1 MGWRDRAETV
11 TPGKSDWRSRA
22 EPVSAPSPL
31 ASVES
36 IGPRTDTVRELDGP
50 MGKVRSAARNIV
62 PGADY
67 VAAGAEWLGDK
78 FDDKPDLPFDEHL
91 KQQRALNQA
100 SEEENPATG
109 FAGQAA
115 LAAATPWSKAPGVVG
130 ALTRAGQQGLTSGVF
145 AAGKSDA
152 EGVTG
157 KLTDAASAAAVTAPL
172 AFGGETA
179 AAGLKA
185 IGRTIPRALR
195 AEDESGA
202 LRAVGAT
209 GGDFR
214 QIRNTPTG
222 KAEIAAI
229 SRDLHDEGIIRA
241 GATADEMETALNAAK
256 ANWGQRVG
264 VVYSELDNL
273 GAYGDMSAVEQ
284 AALKVKGEF
293 ARMAG
298 ADNSGRAARI
308 QSELDHLLG
317 NAAQGRTIIPLTELH
332 TWRTQVD
339 DLIYKYAPSQD
350 PSASLTKSTLME
362 FRQVLQ
368 GELDEAAG
376 RALQLHQRNDLAAAL
391 AVGNRKYRSIATARE
406 WANDAAAKAEGTKIV
421 PALAGAAGVASAGSF
436 ATGHEASGIGFGASA
451 IGALMLRKGVEPR
464 LASTLSAGA
473 HRILNPG
480 SARGFVHDKVLAPAG
495 AGISTL
501 AGAGMRAGAIEAG
514 ESQTTPMTQDEKF
527 QAIQGWLKRNAA
539 P

>member
-22 EPVSAPSPL
+22 EPAAKPSPL

-36 IGPRTDTVRELDGP
+36 IGPKTATVRELDGA
-50 MGKVRSAARNIV
+50 MGKVRSFARNVV

-91 KQQRALNQA
+91 KQQRALNTA
-100 SEEENPATG
+100 SEQRNPMTG
-109 FAGQAA
+109 ASGQVA
-115 LAAATPWSKAPGVVG
+115 LTAATPWSKAKGVVG
-130 ALTRAGQQGLTSGVF
+130 GLARAGQQALTSGLF
-145 AAGKSDA
+145 SAGKSDA
-152 EGVTG
+152 DTLGG
-157 KLTDAASAAAVTAPL
+157 KLQDAGEAALITAPV
-172 AFGGETA
+172 AFGGETV
-179 AAGLKA
+179 AAGLKG
-185 IGRTIPRALR
+185 IGRSIPRAIR
-195 AEDESGA
+195 AEDEGGA

-214 QIRNTPTG
+214 QIRNTPQG
-222 KAEIAAI
+222 KSEIAAI
-229 SRDLHDEGIIRA
+229 SRDLHDEGIIQA
-241 GATADEMETALNAAK
+241 GATTDAMESALHAAK
-256 ANWGQRVG
+256 EKWGQRVG
-264 VVYSELDNL
+264 SVYSELDNL
-273 GAYGDMSAVEQ
+273 GAAGTIPDVQ
-284 AALKVKGEF
+284 AAAIQARDTF
-293 ARMAG
+293 AKMAG
-298 ADNSGRAARI
+298 TDNAGRAGRVQA
-308 QSELDHLLG
+308 ELDRILTL
-317 NAAQGRTIIPLTELH
+317 AQGRTFVPLKELH
-332 TWRTQVD
+332 GWRQQID
-339 DLIYKYAPSQD
+339 DLIYEYGPSQD
-350 PSASLTKSTLME
+350 PTASLTKTALME

-368 GELDEAAG
+368 GELDNAAG
-376 RALQLHQRNDLAAAL
+376 ATIQTHQRNDLAAAL

-480 SARGFVHDKVLAPAG
+480 AARGFVQDKVLAPTG

-514 ESQTTPMTQDEKF
+514 ESQTTQMTQDEKF